1 MRYIVL
7 LLLFLNYGMLSAQ
20 TCDGNLGDNIFTEGD
35 FGAGPANV
43 LVPNPNI
50 APDYFYNAAPPPS
63 DGQYTITN
71 NTGAWGNLYPTW
83 LAIGDNS
90 LNPNGYMMVVNASF
104 EPGLFYDRE
113 IDELCGN
120 TLYEFSVD
128 VINLIEVGVPNHI
141 DPNVSFLLDDVVQF
155 TTGEIPKTNSWQTY
169 GFTFTTAPGQTSIRL
184 SLRNNAPGGI
194 GNDLALDNI
203 SFRPCGDEAF
213 IEPEEPANI
222 CADGQ
227 PFPLFATVSG
237 NLYDD
242 PAVQWQISPNG
253 ITDWVDITG
262 ANEDTYLHS
271 ILSSGI
277 YYYRFQIADGFD
289 NLQNEKCR
297 INSNVKEVIVL
308 PTEFSITDTI
318 CAGMSYPVGNSMY
331 TTSGLF
337 VDSLINSF
345 GCDSIISTN
354 LTVLPQPNILPI
366 YNASVPDCFNTENGQ
381 IEVTEVLN
389 GYPPYDFLWT
399 ESGTMSNI
407 LTDVPGGNTYNLLI
421 TDRYGCQLDTSILLI
436 SPDAIT
442 LELGADLNIELGD
455 QVSLTANTNFPVS
468 QYIWNSDNANEVLPC
483 AVSPDCP
490 EINWQPTQSQTVF
503 LTTEDANGCAVT
515 DSVFISVT
523 PIYDLYIPNAFSPN
537 LDGVNDYFTV
547 YGKLSRIQSIKSFR
561 VFNRWGQLVYEEA
574 DLTPGVPGQ
583 GWDGRAKGKIVDQGV
598 YVYALEVVFL
608 DGVVREFS
616 GDVVL
621 VR

>member
-1 MRYIVL
+1 MKYILPL
-7 LLLFLNYGMLSAQ
+7 LLLCSGLLHAQ
-20 TCDGNLGDNIFTEGD
+20 TCDGNLGDNIFIEGD
-35 FGAGPANV
+35 FGSGSSNV
-43 LVPNPNI
+43 LFSNPNI
-50 APDYFYNAAPPPS
+50 APDYFYNNTPPPS
-63 DGQYTITN
+63 DGQYTITS
-71 NTGAWGNLYPTW
+71 NTGLWNNLYPTW
-83 LAIGDNS
+83 LGIGDNS
-90 LNPNGYMMVVNASF
+90 LDPNGYMMVVNASF

-128 VINLIEVGVPNHI
+128 VINLIEIGVADHI

-213 IEPEEPANI
+213 ILPAEPANI

-227 PFPLFATVSG
+227 PLPLSATVMG

-253 ITDWVDITG
+253 VTDWVDIAG
-262 ANEDTYLHS
+262 ANDETYLHT
-271 ILSSGI
+271 ILASGI
-277 YYYRFQIADGFD
+277 YYYRFQIADGIV

-308 PTEFSITDTI
+308 PTEFAVTDTI
-318 CAGMSYPVGNSMY
+318 CAGLTYPVGNSLY
-331 TTSGLF
+331 TTSGNF
-337 VDSLINSF
+337 VDSLVNSF

-354 LTVLPQPNILPI
+354 LTVLPDPNILPV
-366 YNASVPDCFNTENGQ
+366 YLASVPDCFNTENGQ
-381 IEVTEVLN
+381 IEVTDVLN
-389 GYPPYDFLWT
+389 GYPPYSFLWT

-407 LTDVPGGNTYNLLI
+407 LTDVPGGVAYNLLI
-421 TDRYGCQLDTSILLI
+421 TDRYGCQLDTNITLT
-436 SPDAIT
+436 SPAAIT
-442 LELGADLNIELGD
+442 LELGPNFDIELGEEI
-455 QVSLTANTNFPVS
+455 SLTANTNFSVS
-468 QYIWNSDNANEVLPC
+468 LYSWVTDNANNLLPC
-483 AVSPDCP
+483 TTEPDCP
-490 EINWQPTQSQTVF
+490 EISWQPTQSQTVY

-523 PIYDLYIPNAFSPN
+523 PNYDLYIPNAFSPN

-547 YGKLSRIQSIKSFR
+547 YGNANRIASIRSFR
-561 VFNRWGQLVYEEA
+561 IFNRWGQPMYEA
-574 DLTPGVPGQ
+574 TDLFPGVPGQ
-583 GWDGRAKGKIVDQGV
+583 GWDGRVKGKIVDQGV
-598 YVYALEVVFL
+598 YVYAIEVVFL